1 MTVND
6 KVNTAHKYT
15 RELRNVLYMWEK
27 YGYKDTYTSFY
38 KHYKATKGHIKKGE
52 PVLENV
58 IIGKLDFLKMV
69 KGENDVVYTKLR
81 SRFEAL
87 NPNIYDSK
95 NTNSRSKVNY
105 IELYSVVEFEKAF
118 KTKIKFIM
126 SGEGKLSAV
135 YKNGKKENSI
145 YVSNAVKDIVFT
157 EKAKPR
163 KNCRF
168 TISSMESF
176 FVALCRSNCVNY
188 WMMLANE
195 PARERHIHPKYNNL
209 PINQPLKEW
218 EEKGLEAAADLL
230 SSILV
235 DETFSSNG
243 DRKEPALPK
252 LGKKKRKKKSS
263 MGVLEELMI
272 EDYMDDME
280 LQASLTDFEDEETIE
295 YNTKA
300 IMKLLK
306 GDKDGKEE

>member
-1 MTVND
+1 M
-6 KVNTAHKYT
+6 
-15 RELRNVLYMWEK
+15 
-27 YGYKDTYTSFY
+27 
-38 KHYKATKGHIKKGE
+38 
-52 PVLENV
+52 
-58 IIGKLDFLKMV
+58 
-69 KGENDVVYTKLR
+69 
-81 SRFEAL
+81 
-87 NPNIYDSK
+87 
-95 NTNSRSKVNY
+95 
-105 IELYSVVEFEKAF
+105 
-118 KTKIKFIM
+118 
-126 SGEGKLSAV
+126 
-135 YKNGKKENSI
+135 
-145 YVSNAVKDIVFT
+145 
-157 EKAKPR
+157 
-163 KNCRF
+163 
-168 TISSMESF
+168 
-176 FVALCRSNCVNY
+176 
-188 WMMLANE
+188 
-195 PARERHIHPKYNNL
+195 
-209 PINQPLKEW
+209 KEW